1 MYEGSTLN
9 LSATFILNQLISLQT
24 FCKTFSNAA

>member
-1 MYEGSTLN
+1 MYEGSALN
-9 LSATFILNQLISLQT
+9 QGATFIFNQLISLQI

>member
-1 MYEGSTLN
+1 MYEGSALN
-9 LSATFILNQLISLQT
+9 QGTTFIFNQLISLQT